1 MIQKHS
7 EFKGNT
13 QFVQK
18 VTHLPETSFVYKMPI
33 TLQHAL
39 KLKTHNFDVM

>member
-33 TLQHAL
+33 TLQQAL